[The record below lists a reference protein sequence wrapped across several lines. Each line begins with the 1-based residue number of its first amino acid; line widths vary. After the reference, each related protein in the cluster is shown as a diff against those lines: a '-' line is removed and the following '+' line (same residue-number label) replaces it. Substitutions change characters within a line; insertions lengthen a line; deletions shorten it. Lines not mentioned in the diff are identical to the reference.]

1 METISR
7 SEVNA
12 DVSRAVDKES
22 KAVGVD
28 LSVIIPAIAEGPN
41 LEILLPALK
50 EILIEITDSHEI
62 IIVTRENDDHT
73 ARAATA
79 SGAVVLEQS
88 ERGYGGALLCGF
100 GAARGDYILTMDAD
114 LSHPP
119 TFVRDLYFARRNAE
133 VVIASRYVEGG
144 RASMPLSRYI
154 LSRVLNSFFSR
165 GLSLSARDLS
175 SGFRIYRRD
184 ILPTIEVEA
193 RDFDSLQEILVKA
206 SAEGWK
212 IGEIP
217 FTYEPRRHGSSHARV
232 FQFGMAYLRTFWKL
246 WKLRNSIL
254 AADYDDRA
262 HDSVIPLQRYWQ
274 RKRFKHVTELIGGK
288 GPVLDVGCGS
298 SRIIGALPPG
308 SVALDVLARKLRYDR
323 KFIQDRVRGS
333 IFQLPFAD
341 ASFPTVLSSQVI
353 EHIPKEPV
361 VLDELCRVLKPGGR
375 LVLGTPDYS
384 RWEWVVTEKLYGFF
398 SPGGYADE
406 HIAHYSR
413 NELIREMSG
422 RGFKLEEVRYILRGE
437 LILAFRKG
445 SG

>member
-1 METISR
+1 METKTRPDPDPS
-7 SEVNA
+7 
-12 DVSRAVDKES
+12 VSLSTAQGPDSIR
-22 KAVGVD
+22 VD
-28 LSVIIPAIAEGPN
+28 LSVVIPAIAEGPN
-41 LEILLPALK
+41 LEILLPLLK
-50 EILIEITDSHEI
+50 EILTELTHSHEI

-73 ARAATA
+73 ARAAAA
-79 SGAVVLEQS
+79 SGAVVLEQL
-88 ERGYGGALLCGF
+88 ERGYGGALIRGF
-100 GAARGDYILTMDAD
+100 SEAKGSYILTMDAD

-119 TFVRDLYFARRNAE
+119 TFVRDLYSARHAAE

-165 GLSLSARDLS
+165 GLSISASDLS

-184 ILPTIEVEA
+184 ILPSFQIEA

-246 WKLRNSIL
+246 WKLRNSIM

-262 HDSVIPLQRYWQ
+262 HDSIIPLQRYWQ
-274 RKRFKHVTELIGGK
+274 RKRFKHVTELVGGE

-308 SVALDVLARKLRYDR
+308 SVALDVLARKLRYD
-323 KFIQDRVRGS
+323 
-333 IFQLPFAD
+333 
-341 ASFPTVLSSQVI
+341 
-353 EHIPKEPV
+353 
-361 VLDELCRVLKPGGR
+361 
-375 LVLGTPDYS
+375 
-384 RWEWVVTEKLYGFF
+384 
-398 SPGGYADE
+398 
-406 HIAHYSR
+406 
-413 NELIREMSG
+413 
-422 RGFKLEEVRYILRGE
+422 
-437 LILAFRKG
+437 
-445 SG
+445 